1 MLSSPKS
8 PQWGLVSIIAARNAH
23 TGLVGRRL
31 PGRRGAS
38 AEGRRSASAARH
50 PSCPGETLSPPPAY
64 LPHLFR
70 FANTRTCGDGG
81 HPECSGNDRVRINL
95 CSHADSL
102 GAHWCDEKGVDVV
115 IRTRLHGK
123 EKWIQPEKMGA
134 A

>member
-50 PSCPGETLSPPPAY
+50 PSCPGETLSPPPSISSAPFP
-64 LPHLFR
+64 LRKHTDMR
-70 FANTRTCGDGG
+70 GR
-81 HPECSGNDRVRINL
+81 
-95 CSHADSL
+95 
-102 GAHWCDEKGVDVV
+102 GAPRMQRE
-115 IRTRLHGK
+115 RPSTN
-123 EKWIQPEKMGA
+123 
-134 A
+134 